1 MALDPSI
8 ALGVRPLQLPDPLAQ
23 MAQVSQIQAAQRQGE
38 VAQQQQQLNKMKIE
52 ELIADR
58 QELNDFALKLKDT
71 GITPRKY
78 MEMLRSSR
86 DPVKQ
91 EKGMEG
97 LMRLDEIEKFDAYL
111 ARQAKPAG
119 ATMPTG
125 APSMMRQPVAAP
137 AAPTQDMLGTGMYG
151 MAPTAPMNA
160 LAASAGVSPQ
170 PSVNALA
177 SPQSR
182 LDELEARFREVSRF
196 SAPGAKAEADRL
208 KDQIKQ
214 LQAVH
219 VVPNVGLVSG
229 AGQTIVAS
237 GMAPTEIKK
246 LTSERDS
253 LPAGDPRRK
262 VYDQAI
268 ADLGAANRNAEARL
282 RFDQSKFAFEKAN
295 PTMSIQQ
302 TPTGYVAINTQ
313 NGMAIPV
320 LYGQAG
326 FQATGGAQPAV
337 APAASMMRQ
346 PPAALPGQRT
356 PAIPGMASVLDQT
369 AVPAVAPTVSPM
381 ALPVGAPGTPV
392 MGKQSEL
399 KPIPSNINLAI
410 LKNNQSIQQ
419 IDETI
424 KLLKKNPEATGVKGY
439 LPGFA
444 LNRMDPSGVE
454 ARAGVADIG
463 SLVLH
468 DRSGA
473 AVTAAEAP
481 RLVPFIPL
489 PTDDNATVIK
499 KLTRMR
505 NIAAQEQTGLTETYG
520 KDQGYAPNPTVG
532 KTSGLPLSAEQ
543 IPPIYATNGKERI
556 VSTDGG
562 QTWTP
567 ANK

>member
-1 MALDPSI
+1 MDAKDQLSYILPKTRDRDI
-8 ALGVRPLQLPDPLAQ
+8 GGV
-23 MAQVSQIQAAQRQGE
+23 IQTIQDNPMMPG
-38 VAQQQQQLNKMKIE
+38 
-52 ELIADR
+52 
-58 QELNDFALKLKDT
+58 
-71 GITPRKY
+71 Y
-78 MEMLRSSR
+78 
-86 DPVKQ
+86 
-91 EKGMEG
+91 GM
-97 LMRLDEIEKFDAYL
+97 
-111 ARQAKPAG
+111 
-119 ATMPTG
+119 
-125 APSMMRQPVAAP
+125 PVA
-137 AAPTQDMLGTGMYG
+137 G
-151 MAPTAPMNA
+151 MAATPKTPTFADQNA
-160 LAASAGVSPQ
+160 AATLAF
-170 PSVNALA
+170 N
-177 SPQSR
+177 
-182 LDELEARFREVSRF
+182 
-196 SAPGAKAEADRL
+196 K
-208 KDQIKQ
+208 
-214 LQAVH
+214 
-219 VVPNVGLVSG
+219 
-229 AGQTIVAS
+229 
-237 GMAPTEIKK
+237 
-246 LTSERDS
+246 
-253 LPAGDPRRK
+253 
-262 VYDQAI
+262 
-268 ADLGAANRNAEARL
+268 
-282 RFDQSKFAFEKAN
+282 SKFAFEKAN
-295 PTMSIQQ
+295 PTLSIQQ
-302 TPTGYVAINTQ
+302 TPTGYVAVNTT
-313 NGMAIPV
+313 NGLAIPV

-326 FQATGGAQPAV
+326 FQAAGGAQPAA
-337 APAASMMRQ
+337 APDASMMRQ

-356 PAIPGMASVLDQT
+356 PVIPGMASVLDQT
-369 AVPAVAPTVSPM
+369 TAPVVEPTAAPM
-381 ALPVGAPGTPV
+381 ALPVGTPGTPV

-424 KLLKKNPEATGVKGY
+424 KLLQQNPSATGVKGY

-532 KTSGLPLSAEQ
+532 KAGGAPLSAQQ

-556 VSTDGG
+556 MSIDGG

-567 ANK
+567 AK

>member
-1 MALDPSI
+1 MALDPNI
-8 ALGVRPLQLPDPLAQ
+8 ALGVRPLQLEMPNPLAQ
-23 MAQVSQIQAAQRQGE
+23 YGQIAAIQNAQNQNQLAQYQLGSAQRAEATQNVLADAYSQSIDPDTGKINYNKLTGLLAKGGGGSQIPGIEKTRRETEAAALTVKKTEGEIAKNEYELRQKKYEKAWQSAGAAATPQIAIDQLTKAVRSGEIDMATATREIQNLQNMPPEQYREWRANKILSLMDAKDQYAATVPKVMSQFEAARLPIFQQQANIAQGQLGVSQSQLNL
-38 VAQQQQQLNKMKIE
+38 AQQ
-52 ELIADR
+52 
-58 QELNDFALKLKDT
+58 
-71 GITPRKY
+71 
-78 MEMLRSSR
+78 
-86 DPVKQ
+86 
-91 EKGMEG
+91 
-97 LMRLDEIEKFDAYL
+97 
-111 ARQAKPAG
+111 
-119 ATMPTG
+119 
-125 APSMMRQPVAAP
+125 
-137 AAPTQDMLGTGMYG
+137 
-151 MAPTAPMNA
+151 
-160 LAASAGVSPQ
+160 
-170 PSVNALA
+170 
-177 SPQSR
+177 
-182 LDELEARFREVSRF
+182 
-196 SAPGAKAEADRL
+196 
-208 KDQIKQ
+208 
-214 LQAVH
+214 
-219 VVPNVGLVSG
+219 
-229 AGQTIVAS
+229 
-237 GMAPTEIKK
+237 
-246 LTSERDS
+246 
-253 LPAGDPRRK
+253 
-262 VYDQAI
+262 
-268 ADLGAANRNAEARL
+268 
-282 RFDQSKFAFEKAN
+282 KFAFEQAN
-295 PTMSIQQ
+295 PTLSIQQ
-302 TPTGYVAINTQ
+302 TPTGYVAVNTT

-326 FQATGGAQPAV
+326 FQAAGGAQPTATQG
-337 APAASMMRQ
+337 ASMMRQ

-356 PAIPGMASVLDQT
+356 PVIPGMASVLDQT
-369 AVPAVAPTVSPM
+369 AAQAVAPTAVPT
-381 ALPVGAPGTPV
+381 ALPVGTPGTPV

-424 KLLKKNPEATGVKGY
+424 KLLQQNPSATGVKGY

-532 KTSGLPLSAEQ
+532 KTSGAPLSAQQ

>member
-1 MALDPSI
+1 MPI
-8 ALGVRPLQLPDPLAQ
+8 AGGVIPKTQTF
-23 MAQVSQIQAAQRQGE
+23 
-38 VAQQQQQLNKMKIE
+38 
-52 ELIADR
+52 AD
-58 QELNDFALKLKDT
+58 LT
-71 GITPRKY
+71 
-78 MEMLRSSR
+78 S
-86 DPVKQ
+86 
-91 EKGMEG
+91 
-97 LMRLDEIEKFDAYL
+97 
-111 ARQAKPAG
+111 ARQA
-119 ATMPTG
+119 TT
-125 APSMMRQPVAAP
+125 
-137 AAPTQDMLGTGMYG
+137 
-151 MAPTAPMNA
+151 
-160 LAASAGVSPQ
+160 SAGQ
-170 PSVNALA
+170 LNLA
-177 SPQSR
+177 
-182 LDELEARFREVSRF
+182 RE
-196 SAPGAKAEADRL
+196 
-208 KDQIKQ
+208 
-214 LQAVH
+214 
-219 VVPNVGLVSG
+219 
-229 AGQTIVAS
+229 
-237 GMAPTEIKK
+237 
-246 LTSERDS
+246 
-253 LPAGDPRRK
+253 
-262 VYDQAI
+262 
-268 ADLGAANRNAEARL
+268 
-282 RFDQSKFAFEKAN
+282 KFAFEQAN
-295 PTMSIQQ
+295 PTLSIQQ
-302 TPTGYVAINTQ
+302 TPTGYVAVNTT

-326 FQATGGAQPAV
+326 FQAAGGAQPTATQG
-337 APAASMMRQ
+337 ASMMRQ

-356 PAIPGMASVLDQT
+356 PVIPGMASVLDQT
-369 AVPAVAPTVSPM
+369 AAQAVAPTAVPT
-381 ALPVGAPGTPV
+381 ALPVGTPGTPV

-424 KLLKKNPEATGVKGY
+424 KLLQQNPSATGVKGY

-532 KTSGLPLSAEQ
+532 KTGGAPLSAQQ